1 MNKQS
6 EINESPLTDSRIPY
20 FALKFQDI
28 PENNQQ
34 MSLAKTYLRMLI
46 QLHCNVSTHPFIT
59 RSHKLFVKFKAEQLH
74 PKYWELKINHN
85 VPHSH

>member
-34 MSLAKTYLRMLI
+34 MSLAKTY
-46 QLHCNVSTHPFIT
+46 
-59 RSHKLFVKFKAEQLH
+59 
-74 PKYWELKINHN
+74 
-85 VPHSH
+85 